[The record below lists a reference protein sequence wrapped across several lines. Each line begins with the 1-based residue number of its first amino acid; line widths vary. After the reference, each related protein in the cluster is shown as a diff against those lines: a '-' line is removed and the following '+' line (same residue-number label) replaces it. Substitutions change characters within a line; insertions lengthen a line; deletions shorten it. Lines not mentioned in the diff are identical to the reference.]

1 MGSESSSYQGRLTEE
16 VAFVLGLKGMYGNWI
31 CSDKQ
36 RKEQKKKMLMVQEV
50 YTEDAAQAQLKHRIC
65 LGEMAEN

>member
-1 MGSESSSYQGRLTEE
+1 MGIGYVVISREKS
-16 VAFVLGLKGMYGNWI
+16 K
-31 CSDKQ
+31 
-36 RKEQKKKMLMVQEV
+36 KKKMLMVQEV